1 MSKTIFKETQK
12 FKDLWICLTIFLTA
26 VVALWI
32 LAQTTLQEDLNDWQG
47 ALVAVFVLISVAVL
61 LFVIE
66 LDVKIDER
74 HLRFR
79 YFPLLAERTYPLED
93 IESLSLIRYN
103 SLRKFGGWGIRTNF
117 QYWVYNTGGNH
128 GIMVKTKKKQFLL
141 GTQQPEAALGAIQWF
156 NQQKLQ
162 RNAE

>member
-12 FKDLWICLTIFLTA
+12 FKDLWIWLTIFLTA
-26 VVALWI
+26 VLALWI
-32 LAQTTLQEDLNDWQG
+32 LAQAALQEDMTDWKG
-47 ALVAVFVLISVAVL
+47 AIIAVIVLLSVAVL
-61 LFVIE
+61 LFVME

-79 YFPLLAERTYPLED
+79 FFPLLAERTYPLED

-103 SLRKFGGWGIRTNF
+103 SLLKFGGWGIRTNF
-117 QYWVYNTGGNH
+117 RYWVYNTGGNH

-141 GTQQPEAALGAIQWF
+141 GTQQPEAAARAVNWF

-162 RNAE
+162 